1 MVSNNSDRNFHRVN
15 TLIFQETQRKEIR
28 LPRNQSENH
37 KNLNCDSLRGK
48 EENILKFSVL
58 KYTDA
63 GKSA

>member
-28 LPRNQSENH
+28 LPRNQSENR
-37 KNLNCDSLRGK
+37 KNLYCDSLRGK
-48 EENILKFSVL
+48 EEDILKFSVL

-63 GKSA
+63 GESA